1 MSVWF
6 LKNQWS
12 GKQLIYEKSTH
23 TVKCQG
29 NMGRITVS
37 QSKLKDKNIRVQY
50 VEINLFA
57 VTCKH

>member
-37 QSKLKDKNIRVQY
+37 QSKLK
-50 VEINLFA
+50 E
-57 VTCKH
+57 